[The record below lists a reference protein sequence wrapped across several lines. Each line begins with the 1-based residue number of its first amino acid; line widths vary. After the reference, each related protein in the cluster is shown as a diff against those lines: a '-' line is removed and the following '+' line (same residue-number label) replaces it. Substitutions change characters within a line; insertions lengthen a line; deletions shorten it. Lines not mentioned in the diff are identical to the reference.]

1 MRDNYQPLTIGRR
14 ITIRSPEDSPP
25 EPGSGISI
33 ILERGAFGSGEHET
47 TRSCLELLESGL
59 VTPGDK
65 VLDFGSGTGLLS
77 IAALLCGAAEACCVD
92 IDQAAIESGRRNCLI
107 NGLSRQ
113 VNHFCGHL
121 EELQETAFNLVLANI
136 YSDIL
141 LTSATNLT
149 NRCASDAYLLLSGIP
164 WEDNFDIR
172 KRYQQLGCKPL
183 KNLWLEDYTTLLLQK
198 E

>member
-14 ITIRSPEDSPP
+14 ITIRSPEDSAP
-25 EPGSGISI
+25 EPVSGISI

-59 VTPGDK
+59 VAPGDK

-77 IAALLCGAAEACCVD
+77 ITALLFGAAEAYCVD

-113 VNHFCGHL
+113 VNHFCGRL

-141 LTSATNLT
+141 LASATDLT
-149 NRCASDAYLLLSGIP
+149 NRCAPDAYLLLSGIP

-172 KRYQQLGCKPL
+172 SRYQQLGCKTL

-198 E
+198 G